1 MTSFDHETGLS
12 RVAPPTAEGERAAY
26 EGLFGLFGDGWL
38 VGPAV
43 NGGLV
48 MATGLAGLGAAM
60 DEAGGPAEAI
70 AFSAV
75 FPGASTPGPVLVR
88 PEVMRVGRRISTGAV
103 SLLQDDGDGPVERM
117 RMIATLADLGEH
129 SEPLH
134 RQSDVP
140 DLPPP
145 DQCIVASRAA
155 GEFAAAIA
163 ILDRLDLRL
172 DPATAGFG
180 VGQPSGVGELR
191 GWIRFADGREPDVAS
206 LPFFL
211 DSFPPV
217 TFDLGAYAWAPT
229 LEFSGHLR
237 ARPAPG
243 WLRVRLTTT
252 NVAGGLFE
260 EDCVIWDSTD
270 RVVAQSRQ
278 LAGVRM
284 PSGGQG

>member
-1 MTSFDHETGLS
+1 MTSFDHEMALTPVGEP
-12 RVAPPTAEGERAAY
+12 ATEGGHTAYDGV
-26 EGLFGLFGDGWL
+26 FGDGWL

-43 NGGLV
+43 NGGAV
-48 MATGLAGLGAAM
+48 MALGLRGLSAAM
-60 DEAGGPAEAI
+60 EQAGGPGEAI

-75 FPGASTPGPVLVR
+75 FPAASTPGPVRVE
-88 PEVMRVGRRISTGAV
+88 PEILRVGRRISTGAV
-103 SLLQDDGDGPVERM
+103 SVLQRDGDAMVERM
-117 RMIATLADLGEH
+117 RMIATHADLGEH

-134 RQSDVP
+134 RQVSVP
-140 DLPPP
+140 DMPPP
-145 DQCIVASRAA
+145 EHCIPATRDASD
-155 GEFAAAIA
+155 FARAIA

-180 VGQPSGVGELR
+180 LGQPSGVGELR
-191 GWIRFADGREPDVAS
+191 GWIRFIDGREPDIAS

-211 DSFPPV
+211 DAFPPV
-217 TFDLGAYAWAPT
+217 TVDLGAYSWAPT

-243 WLRVRLTTT
+243 WLRMRVTTT

-284 PSGGQG
+284 PSGPVT